1 MQKDKPFYKVPI
13 KELELNGRQVKSV
26 VFVLD
31 LILIPFFIFLFIN
44 LVSSVPKFPCVQFT
58 HSIVIKGI
66 KLRQSLRY
74 LIFTMLFRTKLNLYM
89 TFNFSNN
96 NEQY

>member
-31 LILIPFFIFLFIN
+31 LILIPFFYLSFY
-44 LVSSVPKFPCVQFT
+44 
-58 HSIVIKGI
+58 
-66 KLRQSLRY
+66 KLS
-74 LIFTMLFRTKLNLYM
+74 
-89 TFNFSNN
+89 
-96 NEQY
+96 